1 MKDGK
6 SESTSEVATV
16 SAKTMQATSDLARDW
31 AWIDRSIWTERML
44 AALDNGVKGNK
55 WFSLSLAKC
64 VLRCSRALHHD
75 RSPNAGE
82 PTPMRITTNWR
93 AVCGRTAR
101 TVRRE
106 GWASAHSYPYRTKR
120 SLYMGLLRF
129 S

>member
-16 SAKTMQATSDLARDW
+16 SAKAMQATSDLARDW

-44 AALDNGVKGNK
+44 VALDNGVKGNK

-64 VLRCSRALHHD
+64 VLRCSRAFHHD
-75 RSPNAGE
+75 RSPTAGE
-82 PTPMRITTNWR
+82 PTPMRITTDWR

-101 TVRRE
+101 TVRRA
-106 GWASAHSYPYRTKR
+106 GRVSSLLDPYQQYRVAH
-120 SLYMGLLRF
+120 F
-129 S
+129 